1 MLDVLHQRLPQM
13 ETHMALIEELRL
25 ERDFPLV
32 MAPSSIL
39 DSAHRLRAAAGHA
52 RRGGHVAFEL
62 TNPHWLAAGAP
73 LAGDTRSVRVL
84 DFSRASAHIEL
95 DYETPA
101 GVVTQDAAFALVW
114 PEEMEAF
121 LEPAQL
127 QLARLWGIADAELDT
142 SPVFYVLAARA

>member
-1 MLDVLHQRLPQM
+1 VL
-13 ETHMALIEELRL
+13 E
-25 ERDFPLV
+25 
-32 MAPSSIL
+32 
-39 DSAHRLRAAAGHA
+39 
-52 RRGGHVAFEL
+52 
-62 TNPHWLAAGAP
+62 
-73 LAGDTRSVRVL
+73 
-84 DFSRASAHIEL
+84 FSRASAHIEL

-127 QLARLWGIADAELDT
+127 QLARLWGIKDAELDT